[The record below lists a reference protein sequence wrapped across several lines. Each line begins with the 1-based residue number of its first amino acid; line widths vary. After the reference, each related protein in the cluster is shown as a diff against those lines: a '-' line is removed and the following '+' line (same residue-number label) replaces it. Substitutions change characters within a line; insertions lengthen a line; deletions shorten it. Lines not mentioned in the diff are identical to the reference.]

1 MAGRSKF
8 QEQQRQELFASY
20 NYACG
25 KCGSMLDLEEDHII
39 PRKMQ
44 EHFPDR
50 NLDSRENMQC
60 LCHSCNNAKNGK
72 FDAENHDRY
81 KYGPRMPSHIQLL
94 SAIETLE
101 NRGTEKALAELKLI
115 KEHHNV

>member
-44 EHFPDR
+44 EHFDW

-60 LCHSCNNAKNGK
+60 LCHNCNNAKNGK